1 MKRLTLLLL
10 FAALLSHAHAERD
23 VGISPW
29 GATDEI
35 GQLNTMNAEQ
45 RAAIF
50 MRLTSHRIYDLSVD
64 YYIGMPSWQAAGDPH
79 YRLWMTH
86 TPGGTV
92 IDDPLEQG
100 EQKNRHV
107 SYSGSAISMYSHTGT
122 HIDALSHFGLNG
134 KIWNGFP
141 AAKYLGDRGWQ
152 RGGVEKFPP
161 IVARGVMLDI
171 AALHQQAMLPDGY
184 RITKDD
190 ILASLARQRLQLQPG
205 DVVLLRTGRMQR
217 YERAAAYMDSPPGLG
232 LEAAKYLAE
241 DASVMVVGADN
252 LSLEA
257 FPSELDSDYV
267 PMHTYLLAQR
277 GVPIIELAYLEELAK
292 DRVYEF
298 AFIAAGLRLRG
309 ADAAPLRPIAI
320 PLLPQSKEH

>member
-50 MRLTSHRIYDLSVD
+50 MRLTSQRIYDLSVD

-107 SYSGSAISMYSHTGT
+107 SYSGSAISMYTHTGT

-161 IVARGVMLDI
+161 IIARGVMLDI

-241 DASVMVVGADN
+241 DAGVMVVGADN

-267 PMHTYLLAQR
+267 PVHTYLLAQR

>member
-50 MRLTSHRIYDLSVD
+50 MRLTSQRIYDLSVD

-161 IVARGVMLDI
+161 IIARGVMLDI
-171 AALHQQAMLPDGY
+171 AALHQQAVLPDGY

-241 DASVMVVGADN
+241 DAGVMVVGADN

-267 PMHTYLLAQR
+267 PVHTYLLAQR

>member
-1 MKRLTLLLL
+1 
-10 FAALLSHAHAERD
+10 
-23 VGISPW
+23 
-29 GATDEI
+29 
-35 GQLNTMNAEQ
+35 
-45 RAAIF
+45 
-50 MRLTSHRIYDLSVD
+50 
-64 YYIGMPSWQAAGDPH
+64 MPSWQAAGDPH

-100 EQKNRHV
+100 KQKNRHV

-161 IVARGVMLDI
+161 IIARGVMLDI
-171 AALHQQAMLPDGY
+171 AALHQQAVLPDGY
-184 RITKDD
+184 RITKGD

-241 DASVMVVGADN
+241 DAGVMVVGADN

-267 PMHTYLLAQR
+267 PVHTYLLAQR
-277 GVPIIELAYLEELAK
+277 GVPIIELTYLEELAK

>member
-35 GQLNTMNAEQ
+35 GQLNTMNARQ

-50 MRLTSHRIYDLSVD
+50 MRLTSQRIYDLSVD

-86 TPGGTV
+86 TPDGNV

-100 EQKNRHV
+100 ERKNRQV

-134 KIWNGFP
+134 KIWNGFS

-161 IVARGVMLDI
+161 IIARGVMLDI

-190 ILASLARQRLQLQPG
+190 IVASLARQGLQLHPG

-241 DASVMVVGADN
+241 DAGVMVVGADN

-267 PMHTYLLAQR
+267 PVHTYLLAQR

-320 PLLPQSKEH
+320 PLLPQTKEP